1 MVAFGR
7 SYIANPD
14 RVEALATGAPLA
26 GWETVCASGPH
37 GYSDPPDGW
46 ASRSPAKWWRL
57 VNACHAGKLAI
68 LCVPCSSVEA
78 MRNMRPSMP
87 VMSHRYL
94 KG

>member
-46 ASRSPAKWWRL
+46 ASRSPAKWWRWL
-57 VNACHAGKLAI
+57 TPRGC
-68 LCVPCSSVEA
+68 
-78 MRNMRPSMP
+78 
-87 VMSHRYL
+87 
-94 KG
+94 

>member
-37 GYSDPPDGW
+37 GYSDHPTIATRPPD
-46 ASRSPAKWWRL
+46 SPNAK
-57 VNACHAGKLAI
+57 GD
-68 LCVPCSSVEA
+68 
-78 MRNMRPSMP
+78 
-87 VMSHRYL
+87 
-94 KG
+94 